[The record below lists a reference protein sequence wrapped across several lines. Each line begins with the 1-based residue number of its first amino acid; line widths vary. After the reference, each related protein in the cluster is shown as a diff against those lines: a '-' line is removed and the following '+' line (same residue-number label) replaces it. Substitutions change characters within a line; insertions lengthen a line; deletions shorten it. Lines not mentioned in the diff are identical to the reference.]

1 MISVYFSTIFFNIGD
16 FISMIL
22 RSFSN
27 GFKNAR
33 THALDA
39 NGKKYTQDSFA
50 EEFGVSVDTVKNWEQ
65 GRVTPNVKTLIELC
79 DFFECDMDYL
89 FGTLDC
95 KKHDIQF
102 IHNETGLS
110 ETAIKELELLSAK
123 ASVFEEEQ
131 YDLNT
136 INVLIKQLS
145 NKSTSIIHWITIYLC
160 SKGLEKDLWYY
171 TESGTISP
179 KKFHSTEPVIHME
192 KKSDTFDNLIL
203 IGLQNRIKALKE
215 ALLKQK
221 SQKQ

>member
-1 MISVYFSTIFFNIGD
+1 
-16 FISMIL
+16 MIL

-89 FGTLDC
+89 FGTLNC

-102 IHNETGLS
+102 IQNETGLS
-110 ETAIKELELLSAK
+110 ETAINRLQEAKTYSDVVLNDPALPFISTLLEQLDPIYYNDILHEIAAYLRS
-123 ASVFEEEQ
+123 
-131 YDLNT
+131 DGLNQDMWY
-136 INVLIKQLS
+136 NVESMALF
-145 NKSTSIIHWITIYLC
+145 NREYNR
-160 SKGLEKDLWYY
+160 GKDFNFP
-171 TESGTISP
+171 IP
-179 KKFHSTEPVIHME
+179 AHSEM
-192 KKSDTFDNLIL
+192 FDNLLLMDIQERL
-203 IGLQNRIKALKE
+203 KNLKGQIKKAPDTD
-215 ALLKQK
+215 
-221 SQKQ
+221 